1 MSNTQ
6 LVLDVLKD
14 GYYTTEHLAE
24 ATKLTDEQVS
34 SVLSE
39 LLAEGVILIL
49 HGGKRKVVARRP
61 TIG

>member
-14 GYYTTEHLAE
+14 GYYTTEHIAE
-24 ATKLTDEQVS
+24 TTKLTDEQVS